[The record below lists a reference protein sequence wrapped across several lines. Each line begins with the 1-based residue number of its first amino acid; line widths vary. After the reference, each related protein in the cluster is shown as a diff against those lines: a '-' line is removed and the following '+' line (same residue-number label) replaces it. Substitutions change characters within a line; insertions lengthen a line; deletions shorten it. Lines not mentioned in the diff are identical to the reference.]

1 MRSRD
6 VAIRSAL
13 ALFVVAFGALRL
25 AADESSVMFYGGAGR
40 VGGSCALVENGGKR
54 VLVDCGTNY
63 CDERDKSGKSGEKA
77 FGFDPRTI
85 SDLFLTHAHQDH
97 AGRIPELV
105 RTGFGGTLWMTEAT
119 LRLLTVLWKSQVKYE
134 DVERKWKWS
143 VGRKRNNSR
152 TVHWREDCPWSRK
165 IIEKNVGTFN
175 GSYRGLEVRMH
186 EEDESIT
193 YVFPC
198 TTCQELELGDTLKR
212 VKTVEFAKPVTN
224 GPFVVTFRPVKHLPG
239 SAAIYFSDGAAS
251 WVFSGDLGTTRSRLV
266 ERIDPAEKV
275 DVVFVETTY
284 GDDASG
290 GGDDAGVV
298 RRRFRQLVGAASK
311 KGLAWI
317 PAFALD
323 RSLRILLEIK
333 TGQDE
338 GLIGKDVPIYY
349 LSPSSRDLTME
360 YIAHPEWFDNDCVAG
375 VRDLF
380 KATKRKFDA
389 EKYRG
394 GSGILLTTSGMMDV
408 GYSYRFLS
416 DLVPREDV
424 TVCLAGFQ
432 AKGTPGRKLKDGAK
446 SIKLASGEKIDV
458 GCRVESFASFGGHAD
473 AREIENWLASNWQSK
488 IYLVH
493 GDKDA
498 LKARQK
504 GLKERFMADVEV
516 AEPRKR
522 YVMKK
527 VEYRTA
533 CLTPMT
539 TSSASRCGR
548 GASSSAAVEREG
560 AISE

>member
-1 MRSRD
+1 MRSGN
-6 VAIRSAL
+6 VAITSAL
-13 ALFVVAFGALRL
+13 ALFAVAFGTLRL
-25 AADESSVMFYGGAGR
+25 AADESSVTFYGGAGR

-63 CDERDKSGKSGEKA
+63 SDERDRAGEGAEEA

-105 RTGFGGTLWMTEAT
+105 RSGFGGTVWMTEAT
-119 LRLLTVLWKSQVKYE
+119 LRILSVLWKSQVKYE
-134 DVERKWKWS
+134 NATHRWKWS
-143 VGRKRNNSR
+143 AGRKRKTP
-152 TVHWREDCPWSRK
+152 TVHWRGECPWAGK
-165 IIEKNVGTFN
+165 IKEANVGTFT
-175 GSYRGLEVRMH
+175 GTYRELERHMH
-186 EEDESIT
+186 EKDENVN
-193 YVFPC
+193 YVFAC
-198 TTCQELELGDTLKR
+198 STCEELELGETLKR
-212 VKTVEFAKPVTN
+212 VKTVEFAKPLTN
-224 GPFVVTFRPVKHLPG
+224 GPFMVTFRPVKHLPG

-251 WVFSGDLGTTRSRLV
+251 WAFSGDLGTTRSRLV

-290 GGDDAGVV
+290 GGDDAEAA
-298 RRRFRQLVGAASK
+298 RRRFRQLVGEASK

-333 TGQDE
+333 AGQDE
-338 GLIGKDVPIYY
+338 GLIGRDVPVYY
-349 LSPSSRDLTME
+349 LSPSSRELTKE
-360 YIAHPEWFDNDCVAG
+360 YVNHPEWFDNDCVAG

-416 DLVPREDV
+416 DLAPREDV

-432 AKGTPGRKLKDGAK
+432 AKGTPGQRLKDGAK

-458 GCRVESFASFGGHAD
+458 GCKVESFASFGGHAD
-473 AREIENWLASNWQSK
+473 AREVEKWLANNWRSK

-493 GDKDA
+493 GDKA
-498 LKARQK
+498 NLNARQK
-504 GLKERFMADVEV
+504 GLKERFKADVEI

-522 YVMKK
+522 YVMRK
-527 VEYRTA
+527 VE
-533 CLTPMT
+533 
-539 TSSASRCGR
+539 
-548 GASSSAAVEREG
+548 
-560 AISE
+560 